1 MMFEQDE
8 LRALRGEER
17 ALVVDAARGEV
28 LEVYVGDALPP
39 VGRALR
45 IGGACVARVTRHL
58 GQRRVAALL
67 LSAHPAAVVGAS
79 VEVLAGQAMFPAPEG
94 ARLVLE
100 GASFVEEGGLSWE
113 VARPGWLE
121 LDPARPA
128 LLLGDDVLD
137 TLCPLAARGMNL
149 VVDAG
154 RSPRPFERLAGHA
167 IGALGADEV
176 IVLGEIA
183 PELPGR
189 RVSGRGMVAWRAVVA
204 WACEARD
211 AGRSVAVVG
220 ALEVGGEE
228 GGEQVR
234 GGAAAEGARNPPT
247 NKWSSE
253 EGGATLGQ
261 AVELLGAG
269 LVSTRR
275 GAITTLV
282 RLALPGSALE
292 EVAETLS
299 LGDVDAQLML
309 RSSGRVDASRSRS
322 RSEVSEALMGRR
334 MAAQAALAEADAL
347 ALRQRIFGSDEL
359 TDAERA
365 LLEETRRWR

>member
-1 MMFEQDE
+1 VGLLRPATIHSERVEAMMFEQDE

-17 ALVVDAARGEV
+17 ALAVDAARGEL

-39 VGRALR
+39 IGRALR

-67 LSAHPAAVVGAS
+67 LSAHPAAVVGAG

-154 RSPRPFERLAGHA
+154 RSPRAFERLAGHA
-167 IGALGADEV
+167 VAALGADEV
-176 IVLGEIA
+176 IVLGELA

-234 GGAAAEGARNPPT
+234 GGSAAEERATPRRTNGPARR
-247 NKWSSE
+247 
-253 EGGATLGQ
+253 AGQ
-261 AVELLGAG
+261 AG
-269 LVSTRR
+269 
-275 GAITTLV
+275 
-282 RLALPGSALE
+282 
-292 EVAETLS
+292 
-299 LGDVDAQLML
+299 
-309 RSSGRVDASRSRS
+309 
-322 RSEVSEALMGRR
+322 
-334 MAAQAALAEADAL
+334 
-347 ALRQRIFGSDEL
+347 
-359 TDAERA
+359 
-365 LLEETRRWR
+365 